1 MIAASMQEQIRA
13 VRGDRSR
20 QFLIDTDI
28 IYLPVTSSN
37 MRRVIAAFGRPEIPQ
52 PVSDRLVLAT
62 RDRQPFG
69 P

>member
-1 MIAASMQEQIRA
+1 MQEQIRA

-28 IYLPVTSSN
+28 IYLPVTSPN

-52 PVSDRLVLAT
+52 PVSDRT
-62 RDRQPFG
+62 HCG
-69 P
+69 PSRPAAFEKAIQ